1 MSHPARG
8 IVLMTAAMLA
18 IPLADGIA
26 KHLTSGYQP
35 LFLGWASYA
44 ASALIVLP
52 VAGLRHRRALLP
64 ATGRLWHGLR
74 TAFLVTAMSF
84 YFLAIARIPLATAV
98 STYFVGPIIAVGLSA
113 LLLGERLTWR
123 KAASLALG
131 FAGSLVILRP
141 GSEISPGMLLALASG
156 VAFSF
161 YLIASRKAALHG
173 QPVQALAFQ
182 YLVGTILLTPL
193 AALTW
198 TVPQPGDL
206 VLIGVMGL
214 VSAVSHMMSIAAFRL
229 ADASTLS
236 PLVYLELLGAVVIG
250 YVAFHEIPDA
260 MTMAGAG
267 CIVMAGLI
275 LLGRGKAA

>member
-8 IVLMTAAMLA
+8 IALMTAAMLS
-18 IPLADGIA
+18 IPIADGIA
-26 KHLTSGYQP
+26 KHLTAGYQP

-52 VAGLRHRRALLP
+52 VAALRHRRALLP
-64 ATGRLWHGLR
+64 AGGRRWHGLR

-113 LLLGERLTWR
+113 VLLGERLTWR
-123 KAASLALG
+123 KGISLALG

-141 GSEISPGMLLALASG
+141 GGEISPGMLLALASG
-156 VAFSF
+156 VMFGF
-161 YLIASRKAALHG
+161 YLIASRKAAGHG
-173 QPVQALAFQ
+173 EPLQALAFQ
-182 YLVGTILLTPL
+182 YLVGTALLTPQ
-193 AALTW
+193 AIATW
-198 TVPQPGDL
+198 TTPQPADL
-206 VLIGVMGL
+206 LLIGAMGL

-229 ADASTLS
+229 AEASTLS
-236 PLVYLELLGAVVIG
+236 PLVYLELLGATVIG
-250 YVAFHEIPDA
+250 YAAFHEIPDG

-267 CIVMAGLI
+267 CIVLAGLI
-275 LLGRGKAA
+275 LLRRRA